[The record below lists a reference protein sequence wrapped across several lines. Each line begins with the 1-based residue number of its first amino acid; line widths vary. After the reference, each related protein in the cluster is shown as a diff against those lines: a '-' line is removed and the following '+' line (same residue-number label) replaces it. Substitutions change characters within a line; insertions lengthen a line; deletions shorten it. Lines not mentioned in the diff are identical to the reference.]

1 MAQFVPRQSFVV
13 PNSIPKTYYIGHH
26 AKGFS
31 EMTKMKSHISL
42 ALECRDARIP
52 FTSHNPNLDR
62 IIAGK
67 ERIIIY
73 TKCDYTTD
81 TPNLQNTLRKIYG
94 DNIIFWDKRRS
105 STTDK
110 LLKMIKSVAAAHD
123 SIVGLW
129 AIVVGVPNV
138 GKSSVLNALRF
149 KGIPRKTPK
158 VARTGGQ
165 AGVTRKMGTNV
176 RILDPEWKDKGVG
189 LNGAF
194 LVDTPGVFPPYVRDG
209 EAMLKFALVQGI
221 KDGLIPTEILVDY
234 LLYRMNLF
242 KPTLYN
248 RYCEPTN
255 DVHEFLTAVAWKDGL
270 IKLKGVPDLQA
281 AASRI
286 LHLWRHG
293 KMGKFVLD
301 DVSDEGS
308 EKHQQ
313 SIDNPPLS
321 LNQAKK
327 QKKQAIAQERAGA

>member
-62 IIAGK
+62 IISGN

-73 TKCDYTTD
+73 TKCDYATD
-81 TPNLQNTLRKIYG
+81 TPNLQHTLRKIYG
-94 DNIIFWDKRRS
+94 DNIIFWDKHRP

-110 LLKMIKSVAAAHD
+110 LLKMIKRAAVAQD
-123 SIVGLW
+123 SILGLR

-149 KGIPRKTPK
+149 QGIRRKSPK
-158 VARTGGQ
+158 VAKTGGQ

-176 RILDPEWKDKGVG
+176 RILDPEWKSKGVG

-194 LVDTPGVFPPYVRDG
+194 LLDTPGVFPPYVRDG

-234 LLYRMNLF
+234 LLYRINLF
-242 KPTLYN
+242 KPTLYK

-255 DVHEFLTAVAWKDGL
+255 DVHEFLTAVALKDGL
-270 IKLKGVPDLQA
+270 IKLKGVPDLQSA
-281 AASRI
+281 ATRI

-327 QKKQAIAQERAGA
+327 QKKQAIAQEKAGA